1 MTAPRTGTAPE
12 ATHGRA
18 AGHVPQHPAGPERL
32 YDGMAGADGDWRPL
46 RPLFLSADRFRE
58 LGDLTLRASRLVL
71 DACRRRATTAGGLRR
86 ALGVPDGRWPLLADD
101 EVLGE
106 HLLAAIRPD
115 ILIERGVPRFV
126 ELNIDSALGGA
137 SHAAVLGE
145 RFIAHYGGGHLLPPS
160 AVETRSAALRD
171 SLGLDDG
178 ARVVLPA
185 FSAGTVPGLE
195 DLAAFTAWM
204 RPVCESAGRHGLD
217 TVTHPLHLLA
227 NDAQQRLLVDG
238 RPVDAVLRIFVSH
251 SQPPSPGLDALA
263 QSLRAGTVRM
273 FTSEAAMLLTHKLTL
288 AWLWQDREQLPF
300 ADREFIERHIPWT
313 GDATEQQSPA
323 RARRAELVLKPADGY
338 GGTSLGSRHGVPP
351 GGGGEGVPHSPAS
364 GPWREGPLLP
374 PLHGGPPQDG
384 GRGPHC
390 PVDRTGHGSCG
401 VGHPPGT
408 GRAHRRLAQPHRDA
422 SRPGRLRTARPPDI
436 PAAQR
441 ARQRGFR
448 RIADDEAGR
457 PRAGFPARPR
467 SEVPSADDYFTASRS
482 TTKIRV
488 SPGRIAGPAPRSPYP
503 RCAGMVS

>member
-115 ILIERGVPRFV
+115 I
-126 ELNIDSALGGA
+126 
-137 SHAAVLGE
+137 
-145 RFIAHYGGGHLLPPS
+145 
-160 AVETRSAALRD
+160 
-171 SLGLDDG
+171 
-178 ARVVLPA
+178 

-195 DLAAFTAWM
+195 GLAAFTAWM

-300 ADREFIERHIPWT
+300 GDREFIERHIPWT

-338 GGTSLGSRHGVPP
+338 GGTTLGSRHGVPP

-364 GPWREGPLLP
+364 GPRREGPLLP

-384 GRGPHC
+384 GLRPHC
-390 PVDRTGHGSCG
+390 PVDRTGHGSRG

-408 GRAHRRLAQPHRDA
+408 GRAHRRLAQPHRNA
-422 SRPGRLRTARPPDI
+422 SRPGRLRKPTHLTPPQLSA
-436 PAAQR
+436 PA
-441 ARQRGFR
+441 
-448 RIADDEAGR
+448 
-457 PRAGFPARPR
+457 
-467 SEVPSADDYFTASRS
+467 SAASD
-482 TTKIRV
+482 V
-488 SPGRIAGPAPRSPYP
+488 SPMTRLGVRVQVFRPGS
-503 RCAGMVS
+503 V